1 MIYLSYKEEFD
12 FRLEQAK
19 TELNRLRSKVDNC
32 DLEGI
37 LIIAGEAHRHLV
49 DARLSWRQSSR
60 RELTQDEI
68 GRLKEKLEKAES
80 EFDDI
85 QIDFEVD
92 CKCPVDRHRS
102 DLTDILSG
110 KLHP

>member
-12 FRLEQAK
+12 FRLEQAE
-19 TELNRLRSKVDNC
+19 TELNRLKSKVDNC
-32 DLEGI
+32 DLENI

-49 DARLSWRQSSR
+49 DARLSWRKSSR
-60 RELTQDEI
+60 KELTQDEI
-68 GRLKEKLEKAES
+68 GCLKRKLEEAES
-80 EFDDI
+80 RFDDI
-85 QIDFEVD
+85 QINFEVD
-92 CKCPVDRHRS
+92 CKCPVERRYS